1 MQAVATIFRVFVL
14 SCCGGLACAQGSLS
28 DLEAT
33 ATKAQEQW
41 FSLASTLDTRL
52 SRMLPCNPAVT
63 TAIEEVQRA
72 STARLAALVDYSKAV
87 AAQASR
93 DVAEARQLQRSQS
106 DALANLKAELADTE
120 QERQGIESQ
129 VNALAESIRRRVSLT
144 VAIDE
149 LKALEASVRDRAA
162 LAVANVAATDGV
174 QPRFDALAQVLVQ
187 RETALAKQ
195 VAALENERVKW
206 NGYYSARLGRAMV
219 ECTETGR

>member
-1 MQAVATIFRVFVL
+1 MQVVATIFRVFVL
-14 SCCGGLACAQGSLS
+14 SFCGGLACAQGSLS

-33 ATKAQEQW
+33 ASKAQEQW

-72 STARLAALVDYSKAV
+72 STARLAALVDYTKAV

-129 VNALAESIRRRVSLT
+129 VNALAESVRRRVSLT

-149 LKALEASVRDRAA
+149 LKALEASVRERAA
-162 LAVANVAATDGV
+162 LAVTNVAATDGV

>member
-1 MQAVATIFRVFVL
+1 MQAVATIFRTFVL
-14 SCCGGLACAQGSLS
+14 SCCGGLACAQGTLS
-28 DLEAT
+28 DLEST
-33 ATKAQEQW
+33 AAKAQEQW

-63 TAIEEVQRA
+63 TAIEEVQQA
-72 STARLAALVDYSKAV
+72 STARLAALIDYTKAV

-129 VNALAESIRRRVSLT
+129 VNALAESVRRRVSLT
-144 VAIDE
+144 VASDE
-149 LKALEASVRDRAA
+149 LKALEASVRERAA

-174 QPRFDALAQVLVQ
+174 QPRFDAFAQALVQ